1 LIAFLAYQTHLLNAG
16 ADLIDQLNTYKMLS
30 VNLER
35 LSDIVLTEPERQG
48 FDVGR
53 PKLEAHSARL
63 EVRNASFRY
72 SAQDSHVLNDACLSV
87 APGECVVIMGA
98 SGAGKSTLIRVM
110 LGFEQL
116 EHGTVLFAD
125 TDI

>member
-1 LIAFLAYQTHLLNAG
+1 
-16 ADLIDQLNTYKMLS
+16 
-30 VNLER
+30 
-35 LSDIVLTEPERQG
+35 
-48 FDVGR
+48 
-53 PKLEAHSARL
+53 
-63 EVRNASFRY
+63 
-72 SAQDSHVLNDACLSV
+72 
-87 APGECVVIMGA
+87 MGA